1 MSALPFIRTIEKREP
16 MLAITPMGQQ
26 KAESFQGGGL
36 EFRALAVLH
45 DEGPTSIKDL
55 GQRLGVDDAKSRL
68 IARSLIG
75 KRWANAV
82 D

>member
-1 MSALPFIRTIEKREP
+1 VKLPLIRTIEKREP

-26 KAESFQGGGL
+26 KAESFQGGGI

-45 DEGPTSIKDL
+45 DEGPTSVKDL
-55 GQRLGVDDAKSRL
+55 GQRLGVDDTKARL
-68 IARSLIG
+68 VARSLISR
-75 KRWANAV
+75 RWANTV

>member
-1 MSALPFIRTIEKREP
+1 MRIPLIRTIEKREP
-16 MLAITPMGQQ
+16 MIAITPMGQQ

-55 GQRLGVDDAKSRL
+55 GNRLGVDDTKARL
-68 IARSLIG
+68 VARELIS
-75 KRWANAV
+75 KRWANTV